1 MRNTNKFLLV
11 SLSILLLASTA
22 RFFDNTDSWAID
34 ILSHFPFQYAVLA
47 FLILGYCLWKKFIP
61 LALFAGGLL
70 LFNAAGLINV
80 NESVHAS
87 VRQDNAFKIC
97 SANINKANRD
107 FPKIINELSRVDA
120 DILLL
125 LEITDNNIKPLRA
138 LTQKYPYQIEN
149 LNIGC
154 SGTGTVLVS
163 KFPILESKVTQ
174 YSEFG
179 NMLVAATLEID
190 GKQAMFYGVH
200 FPKPTDITEFPARSR
215 QIMSLAHQVREQS
228 LPVIIAGDFNSTPYA
243 PIFRELVKVSG
254 TKDSRERFGWLPSWP
269 TFFPLFWI
277 PIDHILVSPDIQV
290 RKRTTGAY
298 TGSDH
303 YPVIAELSLGLNH
316 HE

>member
-22 RFFDNTDSWAID
+22 HFFDNTDSWAID
-34 ILSHFPFQYAVLA
+34 ILSHFPFQYAILA
-47 FLILGYCLWKKFIP
+47 FLMLGYCLWKKLIP
-61 LALFAGGLL
+61 LAVLAGSLL
-70 LFNAAGLINV
+70 LFNAAALINV

-87 VRQDNAFKIC
+87 VRKDNSFKIC
-97 SANINKANRD
+97 SANINKSNRD
-107 FPKIINELSRVDA
+107 FPKIINELGKVDA

-125 LEITDNNIKPLRA
+125 LEITHDNIKPLRA
-138 LTQKYPYQIEN
+138 LTQAYPYIIEN

-154 SGTGTVLVS
+154 SGTGTVLAS
-163 KFPILESKVTQ
+163 KFPMLNSKVTQ

-190 GKQAMFYGVH
+190 GKQVMFYGVH
-200 FPKPTDITEFPARSR
+200 FPQPIDIVEFPARSR
-215 QIMSLAHQVREQS
+215 QIMSLAHQIGEQS
-228 LPVIIAGDFNSTPYA
+228 LPVIVAGDFNSTPYA

-254 TKDSRERFGWLPSWP
+254 TKDSREGFGWQPSWP

-290 RKRTTGAY
+290 RKRTTGSY